1 MLRVEL
7 FSRVAAASLAQVQD
21 GEHRTDMS
29 KTDSPAEADR
39 KSEDI
44 LQGLER
50 IKVPKS
56 SDVLADRLKQDILSD
71 AYPPGSML
79 PTERELVSA
88 TGLSRGSV
96 REALRIL
103 EAQGLVATR
112 AGRYGGSTVSM
123 PSDHHLAGQLNIFTK
138 GRSISLKA
146 LVEVRLAL
154 EPMVAALAAERRTE
168 EDLDTLR
175 AISDRIE
182 RTADEVED
190 LDAFLLENVNWHD
203 ALSAASH
210 NDLLCALATSVSGLM
225 FEASKLREFA
235 SLDLRQL
242 VCVAHRKILEAIEE
256 GDAERARKRVEI
268 DIDAYA
274 RILKTAMIIS

>member
-1 MLRVEL
+1 
-7 FSRVAAASLAQVQD
+7 
-21 GEHRTDMS
+21 MS
-29 KTDSPAEADR
+29 KIASSSETDPKPEGML
-39 KSEDI
+39 E
-44 LQGLER
+44 GLGR

-56 SDVLADRLKQDILSD
+56 SDVLAERLKHEILSD

-79 PTERELVSA
+79 PTERELVNA

-112 AGRYGGSTVSM
+112 AGRYGGTTVSM
-123 PSDHHLAGQLNIFTK
+123 PSDDHLAGHINIFAR
-138 GRSISLKA
+138 GRSIPLKA
-146 LVEVRLAL
+146 LAEVRLAL

-168 EDLDTLR
+168 EDLVELR

-182 RTADEVED
+182 QTADDVED
-190 LDAFLLENVNWHD
+190 LEAFLLENVNWHD

-210 NDLLCALATSVSGLM
+210 NDLLCALATSVSGIM

-235 SLDLRQL
+235 SIDLRKR
-242 VCVAHRKILEAIEE
+242 VCLAHRKLLGAIEA
-256 GDAERARKRVEI
+256 GDAELAKRRAEV
-268 DIDAYA
+268 DIEAYA
-274 RILKTAMIIS
+274 RILDSAASGTKSG